1 MPEFL
6 TSNVA
11 AVIALAGVL
20 VGGLVTGGISFFNAW
35 VMRNRDFQLKL
46 WERLLD
52 RRIMAH
58 EAVLEISLKMRLM
71 VSFQRVDSAGELVR
85 APLVMRP
92 KEEFDEWLG
101 EFAEKSLP
109 ATTWLSTAV
118 KRELNFVQDYLVT
131 LHTKLADVSPQPQ
144 HCATVGMFIRQDFI
158 DLSAELEKMTFKFF
172 KSEMQA
178 LRLNDLT
185 DWHKYPREETDKR
198 LQNTALMRRWPEIAM
213 RLSRT

>member
-101 EFAEKSLP
+101 EFAEKS
-109 ATTWLSTAV
+109 
-118 KRELNFVQDYLVT
+118 
-131 LHTKLADVSPQPQ
+131 
-144 HCATVGMFIRQDFI
+144 
-158 DLSAELEKMTFKFF
+158 
-172 KSEMQA
+172 
-178 LRLNDLT
+178 
-185 DWHKYPREETDKR
+185 
-198 LQNTALMRRWPEIAM
+198 
-213 RLSRT
+213 

>member
-1 MPEFL
+1 MEEFL
-6 TSNVA
+6 THNVA
-11 AVIALAGVL
+11 AFLALAGVL
-20 VGGLVTGGISFFNAW
+20 VGGLVTGGISLLNAW

-46 WERLLD
+46 WEKLLD

-58 EAVLEISLKMRLM
+58 EAVLEISLKMRFM
-71 VSFQRVDSAGELVR
+71 VSFQRFDSEGELVR
-85 APLVMRP
+85 APLVMRS

-118 KRELNFVQDYLVT
+118 RRELNFVQDYLVT
-131 LHTKLADVSPQPQ
+131 LHTKLADVPPQ
-144 HCATVGMFIRQDFI
+144 HCATLGIFIRQDFI
-158 DLSAELEKMTFKFF
+158 DLSTELEKTAFKFF
-172 KSEMQA
+172 ESEVQT

-198 LQNTALMRRWPEIAM
+198 LQNTALMRRWSEIAM
-213 RLSRT
+213 SLST